1 MKFTSRR
8 SSVRPQAS
16 VLVGI
21 GAGICLLLV
30 AVPALALQPH
40 AEPEGLY
47 AHQIGHVL
55 YFLAMAGL
63 VYKIRISQLWAS
75 SAWRWI
81 AGGGFLLALWNIWAF
96 AGHIVEILLPQDHF
110 IGSVETGH
118 TALIMVSVL
127 DYLYWFLRMDHLLC
141 VPALLC
147 IYIGL
152 RQMRR
157 QRVATPVALKQEKS

>member
-1 MKFTSRR
+1 MKSTSRR
-8 SSVRPQAS
+8 SSVRPPAS
-16 VLVGI
+16 ALAGVGV
-21 GAGICLLLV
+21 GICLLLE
-30 AVPALALQPH
+30 AMPALALQTH
-40 AEPEGLY
+40 GEPEGLY

-96 AGHIVEILLPQDHF
+96 VGHVAAILLPRDHF
-110 IGSVETGH
+110 IGSVETGY
-118 TALIMVSVL
+118 TALTMVSVL

-141 VPALLC
+141 VPALIC

-152 RQMRR
+152 RQMRC
-157 QRVATPVALKQEKS
+157 QRIATQITLKQEKS